1 MSRGAKI
8 ALGFLTAFNVVAL
21 VIDVSL
27 PTKAEIGGKSYEEL
41 LGDPDFTRAVQF
53 VVQKCKV
60 NVDIAT
66 VEC

>member
-8 ALGFLTAFNVVAL
+8 ALGFLTAFNATAL

-27 PTKAEIGGKSYEEL
+27 PTKAAIGGKSYEEL
-41 LGDPDFTRAVQF
+41 VGDPDFTRAVQS
-53 VVQKCKV
+53 VVKKCKV
-60 NVDIAT
+60 NVDIAK